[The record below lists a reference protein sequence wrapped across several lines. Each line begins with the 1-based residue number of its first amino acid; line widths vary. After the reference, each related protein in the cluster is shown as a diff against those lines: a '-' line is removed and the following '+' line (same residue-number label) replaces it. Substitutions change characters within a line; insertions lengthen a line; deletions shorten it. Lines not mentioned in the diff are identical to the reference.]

1 MKNWEQTYLAFS
13 DFIFKK
19 KSQVFVIRH
28 WDEVNFKKELVG
40 FELEKWVYCALLSF
54 ILNALR
60 MQESQVK
67 S

>member
-1 MKNWEQTYLAFS
+1 M
-13 DFIFKK
+13 
-19 KSQVFVIRH
+19 FVIRH
-28 WDEVNFKKELVG
+28 WDEVNFEKELVG
-40 FELEKWVYCALLSF
+40 FELEKWVHCALLSF